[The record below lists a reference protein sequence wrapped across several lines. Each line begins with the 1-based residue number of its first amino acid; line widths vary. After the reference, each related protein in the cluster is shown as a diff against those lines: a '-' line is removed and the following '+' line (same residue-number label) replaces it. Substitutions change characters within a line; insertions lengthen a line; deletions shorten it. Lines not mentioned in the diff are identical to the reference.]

1 MKTSIVFLSLL
12 SVVFGNQVF
21 AGSDGKSLMYSITD
35 VTLSWIDAMK
45 VNSNTVSVINLG
57 ICLLKQI
64 DDKKQ
69 IRTLSGFHSY
79 FFFSYPIV
87 NANLIV

>member
-21 AGSDGKSLMYSITD
+21 TGRDGKSLMYSITD

-45 VNSNTVSVINLG
+45 VNSNTVSVITLG
-57 ICLLKQI
+57 
-64 DDKKQ
+64 
-69 IRTLSGFHSY
+69 
-79 FFFSYPIV
+79 
-87 NANLIV
+87 